1 MQDAVTVQQDANRT
15 EVKRGSSTSAAL
27 PFVQAAGIGVDIGST
42 WAKAVA
48 VDGAGTHRI
57 GVPFCWRGGILYLH
71 GTNICYNTYISSM

>member
-15 EVKRGSSTSAAL
+15 EVTRVSSTSAAS
-27 PFVQAAGIGVDIGST
+27 PFVQVAGIGVDIGST

-57 GVPFCWRGGILYLH
+57 GAPFFVGGVVS
-71 GTNICYNTYISSM
+71 YIYTEQIFAIIHI

>member
-15 EVKRGSSTSAAL
+15 EVKRVSSTSAAS

-57 GVPFCWRGGILYLH
+57 GVPFLLAGWYLIF
-71 GTNICYNTYISSM
+71 T

>member
-57 GVPFCWRGGILYLH
+57 GVPFFVGVGLLYIYTEQIFAIIH
-71 GTNICYNTYISSM
+71 I